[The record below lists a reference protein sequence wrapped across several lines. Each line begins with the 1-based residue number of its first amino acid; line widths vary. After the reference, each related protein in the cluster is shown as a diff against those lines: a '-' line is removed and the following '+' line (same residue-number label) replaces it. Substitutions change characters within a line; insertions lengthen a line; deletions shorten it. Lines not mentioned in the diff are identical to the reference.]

1 MIKKVLSI
9 ILTISL
15 VASLMTPLA
24 AYAADEQMAR
34 AAVGTTADN
43 PFVIQ
48 SDDAFLWDGTT
59 IKGVKE
65 AWYKTNVTDKGIQY
79 VKLVI
84 PANAVKLADQFDSG
98 YGGDPVAY
106 MANELVAVDFTQ
118 ATGLEAIGYQAF
130 NSNKKLT
137 GVIDFSN
144 TKLKTMEQAAFRET
158 AITGVIFP
166 QTMERIG
173 MDDYNGSGSAAPFG
187 NCASLAFIRVA
198 GGDSNAVI
206 ELPSNLK
213 VIGKTGL
220 CLEGTGIEKNYAT
233 NPFPIKIPASVKNI
247 QNSAINF
254 DTVQA
259 RKCAQYNIEA
269 TDFTDTKFRDTSF
282 FYAPYN
288 NNNGIVLFKDI
299 NAYNKFMA
307 KYPDNTVYG
316 NKTYECTLK
325 FEGINETQTKLWG
338 VSLQYEK
345 DANTGLW
352 KINEGY
358 KLPDGP
364 NGATDGH
371 WELDDKTVEVNKAL
385 PATTPGTEFT
395 LKWVKNLAKPTISFT
410 ANGEEVPDGG
420 TANVICSDS
429 NPIKIAVKVD
439 HPLLKSNQGTDD
451 DYVYFK
457 YRWLDVYELEQGPRS
472 LNVEPGSGFYGSS
485 NSNKVAPDAAYNEIT
500 IRNSNDTRVKHE
512 KIQWG
517 FNYGEYTFYNC
528 EVFGYH
534 VKDGKEKLFY
544 ANNALAN
551 DSMRIPA
558 EEDLK
563 PTEKNAFSYIHV
575 QAYDGWTI
583 TFDLAGGTPAPGAM
597 YDAKKLKKGANK
609 AWPTPAEPTKP
620 GYESIGWKGSDGKNY
635 YQGMAIEGDKDVT
648 LTAQYEPIEY
658 TIAYNANVEDAKGE
672 ISDQKYTY
680 DTPDAKLTT
689 DVYTHDTKN
698 FLGWS
703 LQKDAQAVDLAPGA
717 DINDALKAAMVQ
729 SADKKITL
737 YGVWADKDRFTVTFD
752 AGANGQFTDANDV
765 LKEQQ
770 ILPTKSVAGVPAI
783 TANTGYKFKG
793 WQFNGTGDIYN
804 NEQVQ
809 AMPVNDNMQLVAVY
823 DIVITAKAGAGGK
836 ISPNGD
842 VAVANGADQAFT
854 ISVNSGYK
862 LLDVIVDGVSVGKV
876 ESYTFQNVTKPHTIE
891 VTFKKK
897 SSGGSTN
904 NKPSDKPD
912 TKPDVKP
919 DDKPGV
925 ADPKDTGVADMLETD
940 NHHQYLYGV
949 KAEEFGPDLKMSRAE
964 VAAMFHN
971 LLKEKNN
978 PITVEF
984 SDVPENAWYTQAVN
998 ELASLGIIKGV
1009 GENKFEPGRSISRAE
1024 FAAIATRFAK
1034 VNNSGS
1040 LEFPD
1045 VSESDWFHNPVLT
1058 AVNYGWIKG
1067 YGDNTF
1073 KPQNTITRAEV
1084 TVIVNRMLD
1093 READKDY
1100 IQQNINRFKTFI
1112 DVPSSYW
1119 AYYPILEATNAH
1131 KHQKVDYTE
1140 IWEDLQ

>member
-173 MDDYNGSGSAAPFG
+173 MDDYNSTGAAAPFG
-187 NCASLAFIRVA
+187 DCASLAFIRVA

-220 CLEGTGIEKNYAT
+220 CLEGTGIEKNYAA

-282 FYAPYN
+282 FHVPYTN
-288 NNNGIVLFKDI
+288 SIGIVLFKDI
-299 NAYNKFMA
+299 NAYNNFMA
-307 KYPDNTVYG
+307 KYPNNTVYG
-316 NKTYECTLK
+316 NKTYEYTLK

-345 DANTGLW
+345 DANTGVW

-364 NGATDGH
+364 NGETNGH

-395 LKWVKNLAKPTISFT
+395 LKWVKNLATPTISFT
-410 ANGEEVPDGG
+410 ANGEGKYETGEGIGVL
-420 TANVICSDS
+420 CSEND
-429 NPIKIAVKVD
+429 PIKIGVKVD

-457 YRWLDVYELEQGPRS
+457 YRWLDVKALSQGPRS

-485 NSNKVAPDAAYNEIT
+485 NKVAPDAAYNEIT
-500 IRNSNDTRVKHE
+500 IINSDDTRMP
-512 KIQWG
+512 IQG
-517 FNYGEYTFYNC
+517 VANGIYTFYIC

-544 ANNALAN
+544 ADNTFAENY
-551 DSMRIPA
+551 MRIYA
-558 EEDLK
+558 DANLK
-563 PTEKNAFSYIHV
+563 PTVPPGFGNYICV

-583 TFDLAGGTPAPGAM
+583 TFDLAGGTPAPGVK

-620 GYESIGWKGSDGKNY
+620 GYESIGWKGSDGKTY

-648 LTAQYEPIEY
+648 LTAQYEPIAY

-680 DTPDAKLTT
+680 DTQDAKLTT

-717 DINDALKAAMVQ
+717 AINDTLKAAMVQ

-752 AGANGQFTDANDV
+752 VGANGQFTDANDP

-770 ILPTKSVAGVPAI
+770 ILPTKSVTGVPAI

-793 WQFNGTGDIYN
+793 WQLNGTGDIYT

-854 ISVNSGYK
+854 ISANSGYK

-876 ESYTFQNVTKPHTIE
+876 ENYTFQNVTKPHTIE

-940 NHHQYLYGV
+940 NHHQYLHGV

-984 SDVPENAWYTQAVN
+984 TDVPADAWYTQAVN

-1034 VNNSGS
+1034 VNNSGI
-1040 LEFPD
+1040 LEFSD

-1100 IQQNINRFKTFI
+1100 IQQNINSFKTFI
-1112 DVPSSYW
+1112 DVPSNYW

-1131 KHQKVDYTE
+1131 KHQKVDHTE
-1140 IWEDLQ
+1140 IWEDHQ